1 MRRVLPGVA
10 MAVLV
15 LIVAACSKSKPDPD
29 PMTLDR
35 SQLTVDNRTDHDWT
49 DVELWIN
56 RQFRAK
62 APKILK
68 GQRFQAPLNLFV
80 TGYGQRFDFSR
91 QQITDVRLIAKRP
104 DGTPFELR
112 KQFSGDP
119 LSDALQGI
127 GGKP

>member
-1 MRRVLPGVA
+1 MRRVLLGAA

-15 LIVAACSKSKPDPD
+15 LIVAVCSSKPEVDPL
-29 PMTLDR
+29 TLDR
-35 SQLTVDNRTDHDWT
+35 SQVTVDNRTDHDWT
-49 DVELWIN
+49 DVEIWLN

-62 APKILK
+62 TPKILK
-68 GQRFQAPLNLFV
+68 GQRFQAPLNFFV
-80 TGYGQRFDFSR
+80 TGYGQRFNFSR
-91 QQITDVRLIAKRP
+91 QQITDVRLNAKRP

-119 LSDALQGI
+119 LADALKGI